1 MMRDGAC
8 LGATGGLLPMRA
20 AYRLP
25 WLAVSCA
32 GLSEALQCT
41 KIRVTGRFGFAN
53 IAASRNEKTVFT
65 TAQTKRPARAGQVT
79 G

>member
-41 KIRVTGRFGFAN
+41 KIRVTGRFGFSN
-53 IAASRNEKTVFT
+53 M
-65 TAQTKRPARAGQVT
+65 QTSENGKPAG
-79 G
+79 GGF